1 MSDRIVESS
10 DVEVP
15 EIPEILEKVLLFS
28 LDEAK
33 EKMQQGAE
41 VIPFTALA
49 VKENLFIE
57 SHPGETAE
65 ECFNF
70 ARHTVQNARGA
81 EAYALCYDG
90 YVEVD
95 EGTRDA
101 LIAEGGIP
109 GEGSG
114 FAVGY
119 LYEVGDN
126 DSVVFEAEPAFIG
139 DAPNFMADLKEAA
152 RYDDDEIEERY
163 LADEAEEDVEDED
176 GEAAKAAGV
185 NGAEADDVD
194 AAGADATAVSVA
206 ATDVDAVAA
215 TGTDAAGT
223 DAAGTAAAA
232 EE

>member
-15 EIPEILEKVLLFS
+15 EIPETLEKVLLFS

-33 EKMQQGAE
+33 EKMLQGAE

-57 SHPGETAE
+57 SHPGDTAE

-95 EGTRDA
+95 DGTKDA

-109 GEGSG
+109 GEDKG

-119 LYEVGDN
+119 LYEAGD
-126 DSVVFEAEPAFIG
+126 DGSIVFEAEPAFIG
-139 DAPNFMADLKEAA
+139 DAPNFMIALEDAA
-152 RYDDDEIEERY
+152 HYGDDEIEERY
-163 LADEAEEDVEDED
+163 LDADDADEENMDAD
-176 GEAAKAAGV
+176 GPES
-185 NGAEADDVD
+185 ADGDT
-194 AAGADATAVSVA
+194 AD
-206 ATDVDAVAA
+206 
-215 TGTDAAGT
+215 
-223 DAAGTAAAA
+223 AAAA
-232 EE
+232 GSADPDSAAATAE